1 MKRVMGQKNFF
12 IKHKVGCLFTLLF
25 LFVIGF
31 SLVKFLPIYA
41 VTKPGAPG
49 KSEGGTGDKSGDC
62 SGTICYS
69 MFKPYAG
76 VSWVLYSFDKMGIDK
91 NNRDHIPYSRF
102 LTNTDPTYPTNNS
115 PTKLKAG
122 DNEVYGC
129 GKSSGVYIFVY
140 NFYNKNTKEAT
151 GAAALPLY
159 YKNYLKHKSSAN
171 YNVMRGKG
179 NRKKDDEVMDNYTY
193 KDRNG
198 TADPIE
204 VEKWNRGE
212 FSWFCTRDTII
223 EEDDDKNKPE
233 PPIHSYQH
241 HL

>member
-1 MKRVMGQKNFF
+1 MVVA
-12 IKHKVGCLFTLLF
+12 KV
-25 LFVIGF
+25 
-31 SLVKFLPIYA
+31 LV
-41 VTKPGAPG
+41 
-49 KSEGGTGDKSGDC
+49 S
-62 SGTICYS
+62 
-69 MFKPYAG
+69 
-76 VSWVLYSFDKMGIDK
+76 
-91 NNRDHIPYSRF
+91 
-102 LTNTDPTYPTNNS
+102 
-115 PTKLKAG
+115 
-122 DNEVYGC
+122 
-129 GKSSGVYIFVY
+129 YIFVY

-223 EEDDDKNKPE
+223 DEDDDKTNQNPHPQLPT
-233 PPIHSYQH
+233 PPVVRFLELKECITRE
-241 HL
+241 LLAPILA